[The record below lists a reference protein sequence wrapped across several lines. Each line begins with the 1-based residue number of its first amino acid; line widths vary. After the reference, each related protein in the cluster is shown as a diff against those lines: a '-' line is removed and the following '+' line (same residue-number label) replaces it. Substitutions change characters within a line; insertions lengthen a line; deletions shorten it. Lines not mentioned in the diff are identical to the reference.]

1 MITIADP
8 EKYVAGLYERLS
20 NEKIEVGNGE
30 VLETSEDERES
41 GSISTQKIFL
51 KNFCKENGIRV
62 YNADYS
68 DDGYSGANFDRPRF

>member
-41 GSISTQKIFL
+41 GIISTQKL
-51 KNFCKENGIRV
+51 LLRNFCKDNNIRAV
-62 YNADYS
+62 SYTHLAHFN
-68 DDGYSGANFDRPRF
+68 